1 MRSPSSDRTID
12 VEGDLTV
19 GPISAERTG
28 VLVTGGASGIGLAC
42 AKLAAEA
49 GARVGIIDL
58 NSDAAEAA
66 ASSLVGEGHLALA
79 GDVTDEA
86 AMKSAADRFA
96 TDGPLTGVIA
106 AAGIVSR
113 TNLREITSAEFLRVL
128 QINVGG
134 VQNVLSAAAPHLIE
148 SGSRSAIVVFG
159 SIAAYTG
166 GGFMGTGAY
175 AASKGALVG
184 LVRGYARELAEFGV
198 RANIVAPG
206 PTETPM
212 TEALTAD
219 ERSKILSR
227 SPLGRFAAAEEIAST
242 AVFLLGP
249 EAGAIT
255 GQVIHA
261 NGGAYFG

>member
-1 MRSPSSDRTID
+1 MNPTT
-12 VEGDLTV
+12 G
-19 GPISAERTG
+19 RTG
-28 VLVTGGASGIGLAC
+28 ILVTGGASGIGLAC
-42 AKLAAEA
+42 AKLAADS
-49 GARVGIIDL
+49 GARVGIIDM
-58 NSDAAEAA
+58 NAEAAEAA
-66 ASSLVGEGHLALA
+66 ADSLSGDGHLALP

-86 AMKSAADRFA
+86 AMKAAADRFA
-96 TDGPLTGVIA
+96 KDGPITGVIA

-113 TNLREITSAEFLRVL
+113 ATLREITAAEFLRVL
-128 QINVGG
+128 EINVGG
-134 VQNVLSAAAPHLIE
+134 VQNVLSAASPHLIE
-148 SGSRSAIVVFG
+148 SGSRGGIVVLG

-198 RANIVAPG
+198 RANVVAPG

-227 SPLGRFAAAEEIAST
+227 SPLGRFAEANEIAST
-242 AVFLLGP
+242 AVFLLGSG
-249 EAGAIT
+249 AGAIT